1 LLQAEPVQGRITNK
15 QLPKADRC
23 IPGIARYH
31 RELECKPMTFLQL
44 LWKFEGEKLQ
54 ESKAAAISA
63 KRKRR

>member
-1 LLQAEPVQGRITNK
+1 MQGRITNK

-31 RELECKPMTFLQL
+31 RELAEKPMTFLQL
-44 LWKFEGEKLQ
+44 LWKFEGEKLANT
-54 ESKAAAISA
+54 KPAATAG

>member
-1 LLQAEPVQGRITNK
+1 MQGRITNK

-31 RELECKPMTFLQL
+31 EELSEKPMTFLQL
-44 LWKFEGEKLQ
+44 LWKFEGEKLAHRT
-54 ESKAAAISA
+54 AAAAPI